1 MRSPLNHA
9 NVTKFSRDNVILIKK
24 AIRKKLW
31 SWHVSPVPESPSCK
45 EERSVSSIPW
55 RKKSPFCKV
64 EGPSKSFSASLVTLQ
79 EKKSPYWE
87 VGDHKNI
94 ILQGDYLYIIH
105 NVVISDYQSGGYHV
119 MSIILSS
126 GTVKIVVL
134 QGKVNRIW
142 LDHMLEKLVWILKEV
157 KTIFQRIYPSRYY
170 VRVSCIVNPSWK
182 FWQGG
187 NIIDPKGYTNN
198 NKKGFF

>member
-1 MRSPLNHA
+1 MVLTCFPSAWVSIMQGGAICFINTLKEKIT
-9 NVTKFSRDNVILIKK
+9 VLQSRGTIK
-24 AIRKKLW
+24 I
-31 SWHVSPVPESPSCK
+31 
-45 EERSVSSIPW
+45 I
-55 RKKSPFCKV
+55 FCKF
-64 EGPSKSFSASLVTLQ
+64 GNLAG
-79 EKKSPYWE
+79 KKSPYWE

-157 KTIFQRIYPSRYY
+157 KTILQRIYPSIYY

-198 NKKGFF
+198 NKKGGF